1 MALPCALLVQFLQV
15 ISGEKAVPSGREPVR
30 MSCQLGLSQSSQP
43 SKLLA
48 ARYIDLVSSER
59 EPRDIPGVQVGG
71 DPPMNVLDAKSS
83 SNILECTRHA
93 FRYCLAKVL
102 HLFTERLLLRLHE
115 VGLNL
120 PEGLDI
126 LGLG

>member
-1 MALPCALLVQFLQV
+1 MSSRNGTPRRRANHDVGVAKHGAALRTARPIQV
-15 ISGEKAVPSGREPVR
+15 MSFSGGKAVSSGRQPVR

-83 SNILECTRHA
+83 SNILECTRHT
-93 FRYCLAKVL
+93 FRYCLA
-102 HLFTERLLLRLHE
+102 
-115 VGLNL
+115 
-120 PEGLDI
+120 
-126 LGLG
+126 

>member
-1 MALPCALLVQFLQV
+1 MTVGVAKHGAALRTARPIFASHVF
-15 ISGEKAVPSGREPVR
+15 SGGQAVPSGREPVR

-71 DPPMNVLDAKSS
+71 APPMNVLDVKSS
-83 SNILECTRHA
+83 SNILECTRHT
-93 FRYCLAKVL
+93 FRYCLA
-102 HLFTERLLLRLHE
+102 
-115 VGLNL
+115 
-120 PEGLDI
+120 
-126 LGLG
+126 